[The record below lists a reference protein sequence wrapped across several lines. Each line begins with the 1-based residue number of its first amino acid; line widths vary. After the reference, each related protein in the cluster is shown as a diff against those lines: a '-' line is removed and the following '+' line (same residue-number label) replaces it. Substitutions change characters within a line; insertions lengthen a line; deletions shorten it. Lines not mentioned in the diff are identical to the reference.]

1 MKSLKKVSSG
11 IGALKRVKPFVS
23 MHTAIKMYKGLIK
36 PHFDYWSALWDGL
49 TRQLSEKLQKFQNRA
64 VKVFIEI

>member
-23 MHTAIKMYKGLIK
+23 MHTVIKMYKGLIK
-36 PHFDYWSALWDGL
+36 PHFDYWSALWDG
-49 TRQLSEKLQKFQNRA
+49 
-64 VKVFIEI
+64 